1 MLDIHTFVKI
11 LRTVG
16 YCFVIT
22 ISQNLFPA
30 NGQIEQDQIVR
41 VDTNLVNVFFSA
53 VDKDTRFFTSLERND
68 VNVYEDGIKQEI
80 STFQHQ
86 TDRPLSIALLIDI
99 SGSEKNALTQEKAA
113 AKSFVNAVIRRH
125 DDQVAIISFAADPFL
140 EQSLTGKAGDAEK
153 AIDHLD
159 TVKGVRGYQGT
170 GRALPIGVK
179 PADGWLSYT
188 SAIWDALWIT
198 SRHLMSTLPINRRK
212 VVVIVTD
219 GEDTSS
225 RANLDEAID
234 IAIKTDTVIYVIGV
248 GDSSIAEGVNRRT
261 LSKLALQTGGQFFSP
276 KKDDDLGGAFD
287 RIADELRSQYLL
299 TYVPPNKSTERSYRQ
314 VRVEISNRISR
325 RHHLRLFYRP
335 GYYFRPQPGRT

>member
-1 MLDIHTFVKI
+1 MLEIHTIKKTM
-11 LRTVG
+11 RTVG
-16 YCFVIT
+16 YCFVIL
-22 ISQNLFPA
+22 ISQNLFAA
-30 NGQIEQDQIVR
+30 NGQTEQDQVVR

-53 VDKDTRFFTSLERND
+53 VDKDTRFFTALERSD
-68 VNVYEDGIKQEI
+68 VKVYEDGVEQEI

-113 AKSFVNAVIRRH
+113 AKSFVDAVIRRH

-140 EQSLTGKAGDAEK
+140 EQSLTTKVGDAEK
-153 AIDHLD
+153 AIDQLGI
-159 TVKGVRGYQGT
+159 VKGVRGYQGT

-198 SRHLMSTLPINRRK
+198 SRHLMSTLRMNCRK

-225 RANLDEAID
+225 RASLDEAID
-234 IAIKTDTVIYVIGV
+234 IAIKTETVIYVIGV
-248 GDSSIAEGVNRRT
+248 GDSSIAGGVNRRT
-261 LSKLALQTGGQFFSP
+261 LSKLALETGGQFFSP
-276 KKDDDLGGAFD
+276 KKDEDLGGAFD
-287 RIADELRSQYLL
+287 RIADELRSQYLV
-299 TYVPPNKSTERSYRQ
+299 TYVPYNKSTERSYRQ
-314 VRVEISNRISR
+314 VRVEINSRILR
-325 RHHLRLFYRP
+325 KHQLRLFYRP
-335 GYYFRPQPGRT
+335 GYYFKAAAR